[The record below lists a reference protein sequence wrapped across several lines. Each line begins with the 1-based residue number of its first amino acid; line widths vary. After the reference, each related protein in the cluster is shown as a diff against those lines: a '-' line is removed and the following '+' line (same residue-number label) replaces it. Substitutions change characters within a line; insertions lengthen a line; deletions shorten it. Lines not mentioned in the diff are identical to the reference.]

1 MVWRNFST
9 VKIAEIYFY
18 ITVWKNEKFSLI
30 EKKIRQINY
39 LVISVVKRTIAFTK
53 FLRKKRENFCN
64 FHTMNYTFLA
74 KISWKR
80 CFIKEITRID
90 LTKYFLLYVRVNF
103 TFSHTVLSGDYVFL
117 LSLEI
122 NREKKIHSLI

>member
-39 LVISVVKRTIAFTK
+39 LVIHLVKPLLSR
-53 FLRKKRENFCN
+53 NFCQ
-64 FHTMNYTFLA
+64 
-74 KISWKR
+74 
-80 CFIKEITRID
+80 
-90 LTKYFLLYVRVNF
+90 KY
-103 TFSHTVLSGDYVFL
+103 G
-117 LSLEI
+117 E
-122 NREKKIHSLI
+122 